1 MALQHQENARRN
13 AHAAY
18 THAYRVKRLEE
29 QTAAWHEAK
38 RLAEY
43 VTAVRERAT
52 PLTPGPE
59 RTEIKEWLTFAEAHL
74 QELIATAT
82 TPTLPTPPTP
92 SSADLAPLLAQ
103 KAFANHTSP
112 RSQMR
117 P

>member
-1 MALQHQENARRN
+1 MRN

-29 QTAAWHEAK
+29 QTGTWHKAK

-52 PLTPGPE
+52 SLTPGHE
-59 RTEIKEWLTFAEAHL
+59 LTEIKEWLTFAEAHL
-74 QELIATAT
+74 QELINTAT
-82 TPTLPTPPTP
+82 TPTLPMPPTP

-103 KAFANHTSP
+103 QAFANRTSP
-112 RSQMR
+112 HSQMR